1 MPITPTRRLVLPDT
15 KVADVIT
22 VKEAARLFAEQG
34 KIVGY
39 ATGTGHAMLI
49 RTHPKQT
56 RGGLEKRY
64 GFIYLHAPQN
74 APIFADHHTPADA
87 IAAVMENSVS
97 SQRELSVYDTVA
109 ELLSVPLVKHST
121 TP

>member
-15 KVADVIT
+15 KIAAVIT
-22 VKEAARLFAEQG
+22 VAEAARLFAEQG

-39 ATGTGHAMLI
+39 ATAAGHAMLV

-56 RGGLEKRY
+56 RCGLEKRY

-74 APIFADHHTPADA
+74 APVFADFYTPSDA

-109 ELLSVPLVKHST
+109 ELLAVPLVKPST
-121 TP
+121 TH